1 MSAAALPPAGP
12 DPANGELAVEPG
24 GLLDVLG
31 VAAVVLDATGRI
43 VLWSPQAETIFGY
56 PADEA
61 LGRPAARLLVEERH
75 RDRVLALFERV
86 MSGGGAWAGVFP
98 VRHKDGRT
106 IPVEF
111 RNTRLLDAH
120 GHRYALGL
128 ATDGATVRRVEQD
141 LALSSRLVA
150 HSPIGLAVLD
160 LDLRFV
166 LVNPALERIDGRSAA
181 DHLGRTFRQ
190 AVPTPDAEV
199 VESALREVLETG
211 APVLSRSVRG
221 PLRPGGRQQVWSMSL
236 YRLETTAQRVVG
248 VAASV
253 VDITDQHHAARAAAR
268 ARRRLAVIADASE
281 RVGTTLDLDLT
292 AHELADLVVPEFA
305 DIAAV
310 DVLEDILAGPHPG
323 GTRASG
329 PAVFR
334 ALAVKAA
341 YPTPA
346 QEAADP
352 VGEPARYGAERLV
365 TQCARTGRPVLVER
379 VTDDDLSRIARAES
393 AAGLL
398 RQAGVHSYLAVPLR
412 ARGVV
417 LGVLDL
423 KRARNS
429 LPFDQDDVLLAG
441 ELAARA
447 AVAIDNARWYRHQSQ
462 AALALQ
468 RHLLPHGPARLNGLD
483 AAYRYQPASAAV
495 EVGGDWFDAI
505 PLPGG
510 ETALVVGDVMGSG
523 INAAATMGQVRTAA
537 RTLAALGLPPA
548 VVLTHLDR
556 TVAGLDEA
564 MATCVYA
571 VYDPRRRICRIAVAG
586 HPPPVHVPA
595 GRAPRLLDLPTGA
608 PLGVG
613 GVPFETEE
621 IPFDAGDELVL
632 YTDGLVET
640 RDQDI
645 DVRLAALTDLLA
657 LSSSLPLEQTCDL
670 LLGALRGPDDHD
682 DVALLIAR
690 AHALAEAG
698 AEREDER
705 ADDRRERA
713 DDHEERADDRQQGAG
728 DREEGAP

>member
-1 MSAAALPPAGP
+1 MSAAAFPPAGP
-12 DPANGELAVEPG
+12 DPASGELAVAPG

-31 VAAVVLDATGRI
+31 VAAVVVDATGRI
-43 VLWSPQAETIFGY
+43 VLWSPQAEAIFGY
-56 PADEA
+56 PAAEA
-61 LGRPAARLLVEERH
+61 LGRPVAPLLVAEH
-75 RDRVLALFERV
+75 DRNQALSQFERV
-86 MSGGGAWAGVFP
+86 ISGGGPWAGVFS

-111 RNTRLLDAH
+111 RNTRLQDDQ
-120 GHRYALGL
+120 GSPYVLGL
-128 ATDGATVRRVEQD
+128 ATDAATARRVEQD

-160 LDLRFV
+160 PDLRFV
-166 LVNPALERIDGRSAA
+166 LVNPALERIDGRTAA
-181 DHLGRTFRQ
+181 SYLGRTFRQ
-190 AVPTPDAEV
+190 AVTSPDADTLEV
-199 VESALREVLETG
+199 ALREVLETG
-211 APVLSRSVRG
+211 VPVLSRNVRG
-221 PLRPGGRQQVWSMSL
+221 VVRSDGKEQIWSMSL
-236 YRLETTAQRVVG
+236 YRLETSGHRVVG

-310 DVLEDILAGPHPG
+310 DVLEDILTGPHPG

-346 QEAADP
+346 EEAADP
-352 VGEPARYGAERLV
+352 VGRPARYGIERLV
-365 TQCARTGRPVLVER
+365 TQCARTGRPVLVEH
-379 VTDDDLSRIARAES
+379 VTDTDLPRIARAGS

-398 RQAGVHSYLAVPLR
+398 RQAGLHSYLAVPLR

-429 LPFDQDDVLLAG
+429 VPFDRDDVLLAG

-483 AAYRYQPASAAV
+483 VAYRYQPASAAV

-505 PLPGG
+505 PLPDGK
-510 ETALVVGDVMGSG
+510 TALVVGDVMGSG

-537 RTLAALGLPPA
+537 RTLAGLGVSPS

-556 TVAGLDEA
+556 TVADLDDA
-564 MATCVYA
+564 MATCVYV
-571 VYDPRRRICRIAVAG
+571 VYDPDEGSCRISNAG
-586 HPPPVHVPA
+586 HPPPVHVPT
-595 GRAPRLLDLPTGA
+595 GRPPRLLDLPTGA

-613 GVPFETEE
+613 GVPFETVE
-621 IPFDAGDELVL
+621 IPFAAGDELVL

-645 DVRLAALTDLLA
+645 DVRLAALTDLLGQSA
-657 LSSSLPLEQTCDL
+657 LPLEETCDL

-690 AHALAEAG
+690 ARPPSRSENG
-698 AEREDER
+698 
-705 ADDRRERA
+705 
-713 DDHEERADDRQQGAG
+713 
-728 DREEGAP
+728 REEEAP

>member
-1 MSAAALPPAGP
+1 MSAAAFPPAGP
-12 DPANGELAVEPG
+12 DPASDELAVEPG

-31 VAAVVLDATGRI
+31 VAAVVVDATGRI
-43 VLWSPQAETIFGY
+43 ALWSPQAEEIFGY
-56 PADEA
+56 PAAEA
-61 LGRPAARLLVEERH
+61 LGRPAAPLLVSESQ
-75 RDRVLALFERV
+75 RDEVLSLFERV
-86 MSGGGAWAGVFP
+86 MSGGGPWAGVIS
-98 VRHKDGRT
+98 VRHRDGRT

-111 RNTRLLDAH
+111 RNTRLQDAE
-120 GHRYALGL
+120 GRLYALGL
-128 ATDGATVRRVEQD
+128 ATDAATARRVEQD

-160 LDLRFV
+160 PDLRFV
-166 LVNPALERIDGRSAA
+166 LVNPAMERIDGRTAA
-181 DHLGRTFRQ
+181 SYLGRTFRD
-190 AVPTPDAEV
+190 AVTSPDADELEPV
-199 VESALREVLETG
+199 LREVLETG
-211 APVLSRSVRG
+211 VPILSRNVRGSVRSD
-221 PLRPGGRQQVWSMSL
+221 GREQVWSMSL
-236 YRLETTAQRVVG
+236 YRLETSGQRVVG

-310 DVLEDILAGPHPG
+310 DVLEDILTGPHPG

-346 QEAADP
+346 EEAADP
-352 VGEPARYGAERLV
+352 VGKPARYGAERLV
-365 TQCARTGRPVLVER
+365 TQCARTGRPVLVQH
-379 VTDDDLSRIARAES
+379 VTDGDLPRIARAGS
-393 AAGLL
+393 AAELL
-398 RQAGVHSYLAVPLR
+398 RQAGIHSYLAVPLR

-429 LPFDQDDVLLAG
+429 QPFDRDDVLLAG

-447 AVAIDNARWYRHQSQ
+447 AVAIDNARWYRQQSQ

-468 RHLLPHGPARLNGLD
+468 SHLLPHGPARLNGLD
-483 AAYRYQPASAAV
+483 VAYRYQPASAAV

-505 PLPGG
+505 PLTDGR
-510 ETALVVGDVMGSG
+510 TALVVGDVMGSG

-537 RTLAALGLPPA
+537 RTLAGLGLSPA
-548 VVLTHLDR
+548 VILTHLDR
-556 TVAGLDEA
+556 IIADLDDA

-571 VYDPRRRICRIAVAG
+571 VYDPRQGSCSISNAG
-586 HPPPVHVPA
+586 HLPPVHVPM

-621 IPFDAGDELVL
+621 IAFVAGDELVL

-645 DVRLAALTDLLA
+645 DVRLAALTDLLGQ
-657 LSSSLPLEQTCDL
+657 SSLPLEETCDL

-690 AHALAEAG
+690 AQPLSG
-698 AEREDER
+698 TED
-705 ADDRRERA
+705 
-713 DDHEERADDRQQGAG
+713 G
-728 DREEGAP
+728 REEEAP

>member
-1 MSAAALPPAGP
+1 MSAAAIPPAGQ
-12 DPANGELAVEPG
+12 DPVNPEFAVEPG

-31 VAAVVLDATGRI
+31 VAAVVVDASGRI
-43 VLWSPQAETIFGY
+43 VLWSPQAEAIFGY
-56 PADEA
+56 PAAEA
-61 LGRPAARLLVEERH
+61 LGSPAARLLVEERH
-75 RDRVLALFERV
+75 RDQALSLFERV
-86 MSGGGAWAGVFP
+86 MSVRGPWAGTPWSGIFS

-111 RNTRLLDAH
+111 RNTRLQDDQGQL
-120 GHRYALGL
+120 YALGL
-128 ATDGATVRRVEQD
+128 ATDAGTARRVEQD

-160 LDLRFV
+160 SDLRFV
-166 LVNPALERIDGRSAA
+166 LVNPALEQIDGRTAA
-181 DHLGRTFRQ
+181 GHLGRTFRE
-190 AVPTPDAEV
+190 ALSSPDGDALEA
-199 VESALREVLETG
+199 ALRDVLETG
-211 APVLSRSVRG
+211 MPVLSRSVRG
-221 PLRPGGRQQVWSMSL
+221 PDRPGGREQIWSVSL
-236 YRLETTAQRVVG
+236 YRLENSAQRVAG
-248 VAASV
+248 VAVSV

-310 DVLEDILAGPHPG
+310 DVLEDILTGPHPG

-341 YPTPA
+341 YATPA
-346 QEAADP
+346 EEAADP
-352 VGEPARYGAERLV
+352 VGQPARYGIERLV
-365 TQCARTGRPVLVER
+365 TQCARTGRPVLVEH
-379 VTDDDLSRIARAES
+379 VTESDLTRIARAGP
-393 AAGLL
+393 AAALL
-398 RQAGVHSYLAVPLR
+398 RKAGVHSYLAVPLR
-412 ARGVV
+412 ARGIV

-429 LPFDQDDVLLAG
+429 VPFDQDDVLLAG

-483 AAYRYQPASAAV
+483 VSYRYQPASEAV

-505 PLPGG
+505 PLPDGK
-510 ETALVVGDVMGSG
+510 TALVVGDVMGSG
-523 INAAATMGQVRTAA
+523 IKAAATMGQVRTAA
-537 RTLAALGLPPA
+537 RTLAGLGLAPS
-548 VVLTHLDR
+548 VVLTQLDR
-556 TVAGLDEA
+556 TVVDLDE
-564 MATCVYA
+564 MATCLYA
-571 VYDPRRRICRIAVAG
+571 VYDPERGTCRLSNAG
-586 HPPPVHVPA
+586 HPPPVHVPM
-595 GRAPRLLDLPTGA
+595 GLPPRLLDLSTGA

-621 IPFDAGDELVL
+621 IDFAAGDELVL

-645 DVRLAALTDLLA
+645 DVRLTALTDLLGQ
-657 LSSSLPLEQTCDL
+657 SSLPLEETCDL

-690 AHALAEAG
+690 AEPPQEG
-698 AEREDER
+698 G
-705 ADDRRERA
+705 
-713 DDHEERADDRQQGAG
+713 QS
-728 DREEGAP
+728 REEEAP